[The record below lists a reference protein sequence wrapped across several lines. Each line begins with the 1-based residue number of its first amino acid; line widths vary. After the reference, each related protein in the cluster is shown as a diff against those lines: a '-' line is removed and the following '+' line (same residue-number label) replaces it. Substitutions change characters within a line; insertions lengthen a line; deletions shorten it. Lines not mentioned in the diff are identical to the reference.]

1 MLKKFQNIFSVYK
14 LLSKN
19 TIQEKIIKLYFTE
32 DKLKFYSIKINNKLT
47 CKEIYNENIN
57 EISKYISKL
66 IVFENNEEFLNPE
79 ENFIIIN
86 DLDKNTRIKLKS
98 KSVPFK
104 YLTNKNINLYYL
116 PMIKKIK
123 FDDEIF
129 NDDLFEKHQVIN
141 IINPEKCIKEDL
153 IKKYS
158 FINKKFENRILIID
172 NIKIILKENLEQI
185 NFNGQKEELNLWHIF
200 LYVNIKKINKGTN
213 EAYIN
218 EKNNSNIFEILSNDG
233 ELIIIKTKNSYE
245 RDDWVNKIN
254 NLLNHKY
261 YLILLQNSAKNLKEL
276 YENNLK
282 ILLNLFCVKGILSNE
297 MTRKNYFKIL
307 NNKFLENILENI
319 INYRLSIYNENYF
332 EGLKCFI
339 EIIKIFEITNLDS
352 KKINLKNENN
362 LEKFNPINN
371 LNINKYFLLNYNI
384 ITIENL
390 EFYKNLFSEI
400 NKEINLEE
408 INKLILSNLNIEL
421 LKNKLSINL
430 FNILYDNIIQKL
442 LNNNYKNV
450 ILKQTE
456 YKNNLEL
463 ILYNNYIKNNN
474 FNFLNHFIKKNIKK

>member
-1 MLKKFQNIFSVYK
+1 MLKKFQNILNVYN

-19 TIQEKIIKLYFTE
+19 IIQEKIIKLYFTE

-172 NIKIILKENLEQI
+172 NIKIILKENREQI
-185 NFNGQKEELNLWHIF
+185 NFNGEKEDLNLWHIF
-200 LYVNIKKINKGTN
+200 LYINIKKINKGTN
-213 EAYIN
+213 EININ
-218 EKNNSNIFEILSNDG
+218 EKNSSNIFEILTNDG
-233 ELIIIKTKNSYE
+233 ELIIIKTRNSYE
-245 RDDWVNKIN
+245 RNDWVNKIN

-261 YLILLQNSAKNLKEL
+261 YLNLLQNSAKNLNEL

-282 ILLNLFCVKGILSNE
+282 ILLNLFNVKGILSNE
-297 MTRKNYFKIL
+297 MTRKNYFKVL

-319 INYRLSIYNENYF
+319 INYRLSIYNKNYF
-332 EGLKCFI
+332 EGIKFFI
-339 EIIKIFEITNLDS
+339 EIIKIFDLKNLQN
-352 KKINLKNENN
+352 NLKKEIDF
-362 LEKFNPINN
+362 EKINPINN
-371 LNINKYFLLNYNI
+371 LNINKDFLLNYNI
-384 ITIENL
+384 ISFEIL
-390 EFYKNLFSEI
+390 ESYKNLFFEL

-408 INKLILSNLNIEL
+408 INKLILSNLNIEY
-421 LKNKLSINL
+421 LKNKLTINL
-430 FNILYDNIIQKL
+430 FNILYDNLIQKL

-450 ILKQTE
+450 ILKQKE
-456 YKNNLEL
+456 YKNKLEF
-463 ILYNNYIKNNN
+463 ILYNNYIINNN
-474 FNFLNHFIKKNIKK
+474 FNFLNYFIRKK